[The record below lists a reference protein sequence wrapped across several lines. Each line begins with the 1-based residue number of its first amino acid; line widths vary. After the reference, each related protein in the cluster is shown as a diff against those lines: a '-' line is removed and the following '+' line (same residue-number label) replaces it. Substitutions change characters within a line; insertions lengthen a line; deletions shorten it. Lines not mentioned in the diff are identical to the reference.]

1 MVAAVNYICDFGAV
15 PRSTRG
21 SLDFGAITTVQR
33 VWAKFSE
40 TVGFW
45 RVSGNPPKVDVRGI
59 QPARSSHNAD
69 FAGLNDLREMALAG
83 GITRYVSSAREPKS
97 STARGCFRWHN

>member
-21 SLDFGAITTVQR
+21 SLDFGAITPVQR

-69 FAGLNDLREMALAG
+69 FAGLNDLREIALAEVEICPDDG
-83 GITRYVSSAREPKS
+83 GSVALGRIEQID
-97 STARGCFRWHN
+97 